1 MIESF
6 ELAVIGAGPGG
17 MEATISSCW
26 VWCANGINR

>member
-17 MEATISSCW
+17 MEATIQATGHC
-26 VWCANGINR
+26 VKTV